1 LPLAIG
7 HQQASRPRGDGPYG
21 EQGRLGPD
29 WHVLHRRTS
38 MAGAT
43 KRLAKAVAALAASGV
58 VEKAVRKAAAD
69 PRVRRK
75 AAELEGVVRKKARA
89 AGKKAGKKATAL
101 ARDAGARVGRSLAS
115 PRKAAGKKIKRL
127 GKLVQG

>member
-1 LPLAIG
+1 
-7 HQQASRPRGDGPYG
+7 
-21 EQGRLGPD
+21 
-29 WHVLHRRTS
+29 

-43 KRLAKAVAALAASGV
+43 KRLAKAVAALAASSV

-89 AGKKAGKKATAL
+89 ARKKPGTKATAL

>member
-1 LPLAIG
+1 MPG
-7 HQQASRPRGDGPYG
+7 
-21 EQGRLGPD
+21 
-29 WHVLHRRTS
+29 T
-38 MAGAT
+38 T
-43 KRLAKAVAALAASGV
+43 KRLTKAVAALAVSSV

-89 AGKKAGKKATAL
+89 VGKSAGKKATAL
-101 ARDAGARVGRSLAS
+101 ARSAGAGVGKKLSG

-127 GKLVQG
+127 GKLVAG